1 MTAVARTEIRLEVR
15 KRIARVTLDGPPRNE
30 MGIAFFESLAA
41 FTETELKN
49 LDVHG
54 LILEGRGRH
63 FSSGAN
69 VPEIETLGAESDGRV
84 ASLLTDNI
92 RSFLTISNLPYPT
105 AAVVRGCCLGAGMEL
120 ALACR
125 FRVAEPNAVFALP
138 EVTWGIMPGCGG
150 TVRLPRLVGRAV
162 AAELILSGRS
172 VLADEAV
179 DLGIADAPAERN
191 RGVDVAIE
199 LFRRAGESQ

>member
-1 MTAVARTEIRLEVR
+1 MIVAARTEIRLNIQED
-15 KRIARVTLDGPPRNE
+15 IARVTLDGPPRNE
-30 MGIAFFESLAA
+30 MGIAFFESLAV
-41 FTETELKN
+41 FTENVLKH
-49 LDVHG
+49 LDVRG
-54 LILEGRGRH
+54 LIIEGKGRH

-69 VPEIETLGAESDGRV
+69 VPEIETLGAASDGLV

-92 RSFLTISNLPYPT
+92 RSFLTIANLPYPT

-162 AAELILSGRS
+162 AAKLILSGRS

-179 DLGIADAPAERN
+179 DLGIADAPSERN
-191 RGVDVAIE
+191 RGADVALE
-199 LFRRAGESQ
+199 LFRCAGKSQ